1 MALLAYRSGNRRWMV
16 ISTISAVIIVF
27 GIFYL
32 GIHWLTDM
40 IGGTLLAVLS
50 TAIAVPLAKLTLR
63 SGEQGLRVRGRVT
76 NTR

>member
-1 MALLAYRSGNRRWMV
+1 
-16 ISTISAVIIVF
+16 
-27 GIFYL
+27 
-32 GIHWLTDM
+32 M

-76 NTR
+76 NSR

>member
-1 MALLAYRSGNRRWMV
+1 MAV
-16 ISTISAVIIVF
+16 TTVSAVTIVF

-50 TAIAVPLAKLTLR
+50 TTTAVQLAKLTLR
-63 SGEQGLRVRGRVT
+63 SGEESLAVRSRT
-76 NTR
+76 SNAR